1 MLVKLIPGLACAIK
15 WLQKIGNEPVEPDPE
30 ADDDELL
37 DLVKKKFH
45 PCRPLKGLLPTLN

>member
-1 MLVKLIPGLACAIK
+1 MLVKLTPDLTCAIK

-30 ADDDELL
+30 ADDDEQL

-45 PCRPLKGLLPTLN
+45 PCLLTLN